1 MDILTKEQVA
11 EAIYVDAD
19 FSPVTLERYAKSAS
33 SFLKQKTG
41 YDFTKR
47 PDQVNDLGL
56 TDIEPLAIE
65 CAMMYVRQLH
75 FQGQGYNKEHDYA
88 LGISSLI
95 TDLQV
100 IACKL
105 LATVES

>member
-19 FSPVTLERYAKSAS
+19 FNQATIERYAKAAS

-41 YDFTKR
+41 YDFTKQ
-47 PDQVNDLGL
+47 PDQTTDMNVS
-56 TDIEPLAIE
+56 DIEPLAIE